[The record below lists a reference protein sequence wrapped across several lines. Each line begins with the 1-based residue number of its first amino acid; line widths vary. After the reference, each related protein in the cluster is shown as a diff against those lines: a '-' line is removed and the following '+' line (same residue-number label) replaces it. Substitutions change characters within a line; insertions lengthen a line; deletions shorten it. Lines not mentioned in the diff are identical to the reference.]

1 MQEIQLEIN
10 DINNK
15 LVSNLYKIE
24 QIPDKQEELKML
36 MEKKERFEKRYKQL
50 I

>member
-15 LVSNLYKIE
+15 LFTSQYSE
-24 QIPDKQEELKML
+24 ADIPDKQDELKVL
-36 MEKKERFEKRYKQL
+36 MEK
-50 I
+50 